1 MTKPRHLLRN
11 YLEKRKKTL
20 SQDLEKTLGMDDY
33 ENATAAILARLD
45 ELERVIRLCEE
56 RGRF

>member
-1 MTKPRHLLRN
+1 MNKPRHLLRN

-20 SQDLEKTLGMDDY
+20 SLDLGKTLGMDDY

>member
-20 SQDLEKTLGMDDY
+20 SQDLEKTLGMDEC

>member
-20 SQDLEKTLGMDDY
+20 TQDLEKTLGMDDY

>member
-20 SQDLEKTLGMDDY
+20 SLELEKTLGMDDY
-33 ENATAAILARLD
+33 ENATAATLARLD